1 MIRKNEQV
9 HRDDIVISLR
19 EPARLFN
26 KTFTIGQPYSAV
38 RRRSLR
44 LTVGEFCGWLYNFI
58 ANKLNINSNEL
69 QKWTKEGLKCRILF
83 PYQSWKMGKVS
94 RTPP

>member
-1 MIRKNEQV
+1 MIHKNEQV
-9 HRDDIVISLR
+9 HRDDIVISLQ

-26 KTFTIGQPYSAV
+26 KTFTIG
-38 RRRSLR
+38 
-44 LTVGEFCGWLYNFI
+44 EFCGWLYNFL
-58 ANKLNINSNEL
+58 ANTKLNLNSNEL